1 MNNEN
6 SKLSK
11 EDIRHEIPVIQAKK
25 RKITSDRDYTKLI
38 DISVIKT
45 QKTKFTDNKRDTT
58 KNDKNQG
65 DNVRNINLEDLN
77 QKGRDKV
84 YDASVKRVEMT
95 SSERKREME
104 KIRDRELFGVHGHDS
119 LNEQMYRKKNSAR
132 TFTKT
137 ENRGKKI
144 IKIHSFLI
152 FFLNLMTFRN

>member
-1 MNNEN
+1 MNDEN
-6 SKLSK
+6 SEFSK

-45 QKTKFTDNKRDTT
+45 QKKKFTDNKRDTT
-58 KNDKNQG
+58 KKDKNQG
-65 DNVRNINLEDLN
+65 DNVRNINLDDLS

-104 KIRDRELFGVHGHDS
+104 KIRDRKS
-119 LNEQMYRKKNSAR
+119 TRLNSSHLTASRMPSSA
-132 TFTKT
+132 
-137 ENRGKKI
+137 
-144 IKIHSFLI
+144 
-152 FFLNLMTFRN
+152 